1 MTTIYSI
8 DYIVSDPDHRRG
20 RPRIRGTGITVHN
33 IAEDVGSGMTVE
45 QIVEAFDLTSA
56 QVYAALS
63 YYYDHKEAIDRE
75 ILEDQRQT
83 EHYIARYGK
92 GITLDELKRRL
103 EARKTSE

>member
-33 IAEDVGSGMTVE
+33 IAEDVNNGMTIE
-45 QIVEAFDLTSA
+45 QIVEAFELTSA

-63 YYYDHKEAIDRE
+63 YYYDHKETIDRE
-75 ILEDQRQT
+75 ILDDQRQT
-83 EHYIARYGK
+83 EDYIRQHGR
-92 GITLDELKRRL
+92 GTTIDDLKRRMPP
-103 EARKTSE
+103 SP